1 MNLDYIIATLSFD
14 NYRYD
19 LSNVGDHII
28 HLYVTAQ
35 LLSFLRFWKKS
46 CNVLLNNIFLVLMI
60 TAYTTFSRITEKILT
75 TDLKSSHRRCSVE
88 KVVLRNFTKF
98 SGKHLHQSLSF
109 NKVTGLR
116 SMTSSGVFVVN
127 FENFSYIFLVSLLL
141 ILIK

>member
-1 MNLDYIIATLSFD
+1 
-14 NYRYD
+14 
-19 LSNVGDHII
+19 
-28 HLYVTAQ
+28 
-35 LLSFLRFWKKS
+35 
-46 CNVLLNNIFLVLMI
+46 MI